1 LSSPLAARRT
11 IAAMRV
17 LSIDGGGIR
26 GLLPATLVTEIEARS
41 GKRAHELFDLMV
53 GTSIGGIT
61 VMGLTAPDRNDPR
74 KPRYSAWE
82 ILDFYAEA
90 APANLRDV
98 GPPLASYGGQ
108 PAAREVPERGPH

>member
-1 LSSPLAARRT
+1 
-11 IAAMRV
+11 MRV

-98 GPPLASYGGQ
+98 GPPPASYGGQ